1 MELEMSKTR
10 SRAARTALLASL
22 GGAILL
28 LSGAASSSHAAWF
41 KGGPWISIET
51 PINPY
56 DVPARGALF
65 LVHTFHHAVPT
76 NLTVEA
82 RAEGLVDGK
91 RRTVPLSPSALRTGT
106 FAVRNEWGARGTWS
120 VLIVATQPEP
130 KASIQAVVDVG
141 TDGGVSRVTLPQR
154 MMTAADVDR
163 SLRERAGAPVT
174 VGAR

>member
-1 MELEMSKTR
+1 MSMSMTR
-10 SRAARTALLASL
+10 SLASRAALLASL
-22 GGAILL
+22 GSAILL
-28 LSGAASSSHAAWF
+28 LSGAASSTYAAWF

-56 DVPARGALF
+56 DAPARGALF

-76 NLTVEA
+76 TLAVEA
-82 RAEGLVDGK
+82 RAEGLVDGH
-91 RRTVPLSPSALRTGT
+91 RRTVSLSPSALRTGT
-106 FAVRNEWGARGTWS
+106 FAVRNEWGTRGTWS

-130 KASIQAVVDVG
+130 NARIQAVVDVG
-141 TDGGVSRVTLPQR
+141 ADGSVSRVTLPQR

>member
-1 MELEMSKTR
+1 MSMPLSR
-10 SRAARTALLASL
+10 SLVSRTALLASL
-22 GGAILL
+22 GSAILL

-41 KGGPWISIET
+41 KGGPWVSIET

-56 DVPARGALF
+56 DAPARGALF

-82 RAEGLVDGK
+82 RAEGLVDGQ
-91 RRTVPLSPSALRTGT
+91 RRTVALSPSALRTGT
-106 FAVRNEWGARGTWS
+106 FAVRNQWGPRGTWS

-141 TDGGVSRVTLPQR
+141 ADGSVSRVTLPQR

-163 SLRERAGAPVT
+163 SLRARAGAPVT

>member
-1 MELEMSKTR
+1 MSMSLTR
-10 SRAARTALLASL
+10 SLVSRAALLASL

-28 LSGAASSSHAAWF
+28 LSGAASSSSHAAWF

-56 DVPARGALF
+56 DAPARGALF

-76 NLTVEA
+76 SLTVDA
-82 RAEGLVDGK
+82 RAEGLVDGQ
-91 RRTVPLSPSALRTGT
+91 RRTVALSPSALRTGT
-106 FAVRNEWGARGTWS
+106 FAVRNEWGAKGTWS

-130 KASIQAVVDVG
+130 KASIQAVVDVAA
-141 TDGGVSRVTLPQR
+141 DGSISRVTLPQR
-154 MMTAADVDR
+154 MMTAGDLDR
-163 SLRERAGAPVT
+163 SLRARAAAPVT

>member
-1 MELEMSKTR
+1 MSITR
-10 SRAARTALLASL
+10 SRAARTVMAASL

-56 DVPARGALF
+56 DAPARGALF

-82 RAEGLVDGK
+82 RAEGLVDGQ

-106 FAVRNEWGARGTWS
+106 FAVRNEWGAKGTWS
-120 VLIVATQPEP
+120 VLIVATQPAP

-141 TDGGVSRVTLPQR
+141 ADGSVGRVTLPQR
-154 MMTAADVDR
+154 MMTAADVER
-163 SLRERAGAPVT
+163 SLRDRAGAPVR